1 MTYKRNAFKP
11 KAIQKTCTS
20 FKKFNQL
27 FAQSVK
33 KRIEVSFSSMLYQEF
48 LEKFIIIKICRQ
60 NIFKKYKE
68 KEGIVFC
75 PLSYCLFN
83 LTFLLLK
90 CYRSLM
96 RLCCQYFSS
105 SKLFH
110 QILFF
115 FMHSLQTEEIKLY
128 EAAYFFVDLCTY
140 NRKSL

>member
-1 MTYKRNAFKP
+1 MFYF
-11 KAIQKTCTS
+11 QG
-20 FKKFNQL
+20 
-27 FAQSVK
+27 
-33 KRIEVSFSSMLYQEF
+33 KRIRLTILVIYVWLKIQGAQLLNVQWMLYQEF

-60 NIFKKYKE
+60 NIFKKNKE
-68 KEGIVFC
+68 KEGIVLC
-75 PLSYCLFN
+75 PLCLFN

-96 RLCCQYFSS
+96 RLCCQFFSS
-105 SKLFH
+105 SKLFY